1 MEEETKK
8 KLARIA
14 MMLCAAAGVLSLVI
28 FIPQVREMII
38 GLGERYVGRPLTHEV
53 WHGRFIKWEIYFLLI
68 LILPVIIICTLAH
81 QLRFA
86 SGKIPLF
93 DRLQFIGIMKAKIQ
107 SFFRDRLQNC
117 IVIPD
122 LKKWLGF
129 SAIVFLVAHGYC
141 FFNALYNHDSLLI
154 FQNNDNIMVSLGRF
168 LRPIYS
174 SLFRGRI
181 AAPWLI
187 GCLSFAFLMASAY
200 LLLNLLNIRN
210 LKDMCAATAM
220 LMTATSLTLLNA
232 TYIYD
237 SDAYML
243 ALLLSVV
250 GACIAI
256 KHGRY
261 FVISVVCMVLSMGL
275 YQSYIQVAV
284 LLLMFDIFA
293 DVLRNKGVKD
303 IVRKSAVY
311 LCSII
316 AAFVVYWCMVKL
328 FQCIYQVR
336 MTGNIYNDMSK
347 VGQYK
352 GALHLLSCFVGTYKY
367 VLRSLINPITVHKT
381 YVLVARIMLILT
393 GMWAIVRIL
402 INSRPSKAN
411 ILFSVILICLFPFGF
426 NFVYFITQGA
436 VHELMTFSFAV
447 VPLLVFPL
455 LSANETDGGKLLKT
469 TKVTVY
475 VSFTVIAFCNI
486 IFANQA
492 YVKKDLEAKST
503 LSVVTRIIDR
513 IEQTEGYVAGET
525 EVCIIGSL
533 RENPLVVARRAGFN
547 YDGNGNRAWVVA
559 IYNIEHYISYY
570 LAYPYKVYFGECPS
584 DIADSLD
591 MFPAKN
597 CTAIRDGVL
606 YIKIGGPVF
615 AAFGQK

>member
-14 MMLCAAAGVLSLVI
+14 MVLCVAAGVLSLVI
-28 FIPQVREMII
+28 FIPQVRELII
-38 GLGERYVGRPLTHEV
+38 GLGERMVGRPLTHEV
-53 WHGRFIKWEIYFLLI
+53 WHGRLMYYEKAFLLLNI
-68 LILPVIIICTLAH
+68 ALVLIVRA
-81 QLRFA
+81 QF
-86 SGKIPLF
+86 SGITKS
-93 DRLQFIGIMKAKIQ
+93 KIQ
-107 SFFRDRLQNC
+107 SFFRGRLQNC
-117 IVIPD
+117 IAIPD

-141 FFNALYNHDSLLI
+141 FFNALYNYDSLTI
-154 FQNNDNIMVSLGRF
+154 FASQWHDRAMISLGRA
-168 LRPIYS
+168 LRPIYT

-181 AAPWLI
+181 ATPLLI
-187 GCLSFAFLMASAY
+187 GCLSFVFLMISAY
-200 LLLNLLNIRN
+200 LLIRLLNIRSV
-210 LKDMCAATAM
+210 KGMCAATTM
-220 LMTATSLTLLNA
+220 LITSTTLTLLNA
-232 TYIYD
+232 AFIYD
-237 SDAYML
+237 SDVYML
-243 ALLLSVV
+243 ALLLSVA
-250 GACIAI
+250 GAYIAI

-284 LLLMFDIFA
+284 LLLMFDVFA

-316 AAFVVYWCMVKL
+316 VAFVVYWCMVKL

-352 GALHLLSCFVGTYKY
+352 GVRHLLSCFVGTYKY
-367 VLRSLINPITVHKT
+367 VLRSLINPITVHKI

-393 GMWAIVRIL
+393 GIWMAGRIL
-402 INSRPSKAN
+402 ANGKLSKINM
-411 ILFSVILICLFPFGF
+411 LFAVILICLFPFGF
-426 NFVYFITQGA
+426 NFVCFITQGA
-436 VHELMTFSFAV
+436 EHELMTFSFAV

-486 IFANQA
+486 IFANQT

-513 IEQTEGYVAGET
+513 IEQTEGYIAGET

-533 RENPLVVARRAGFN
+533 EGNPLVVARRDGFS
-547 YDGNGNRAWVVA
+547 YDGIGNGHKVA
-559 IYNIEHYISYY
+559 SADYNIGIYMSNY
-570 LAYPYKVYFGECPS
+570 LAYPYKSYLGECPS

-606 YIKIGGPVF
+606 YIKIGD
-615 AAFGQK
+615 